1 MPTNDTPPSGTP
13 RRLIETDAFPFEF
26 LSTIAEQES
35 WRKEIYRPVYH
46 IHKWWAKRLGS
57 IFRGLILGCALNEGD
72 NLCRAFYQKHDFTAT
87 TILDPFMGSG
97 TTIGEAH
104 KLGCIALG
112 RDINPVACESVRV
125 ALGALDRDLLQRY
138 FAQLSETVGR
148 RIRQLYQAPDEQGH
162 LCDVLY
168 YFWVKQVPCLHCSAA
183 VDLFSTR
190 IFARN
195 AYPDRKPVARIC
207 CPSCGEVFSGRN
219 DDVKIHCPSC
229 TFGFNPQ
236 EGAAGKN
243 TATCPEC
250 CRSFSIVNA
259 VRATGRPPRHR
270 LYAKL
275 LLAQNGEK
283 RYLRATALDA
293 SAYEACAG
301 LLQHEVTHRHIHL
314 PDMSLADGNNTKQAI
329 AYQYRNWRDFFNDR
343 QLLALGWLQEAIS
356 ALPELATRDAFL
368 TLFSGVLE
376 FNNLFASYK
385 GEGTGAVR
393 HMFAHHILK
402 PERMPIEANVWGTSK
417 SSGSFSTLYKTR
429 LLRAVEY
436 REAPFEVGING
447 SGKRFFASAPFAGQ
461 VEQDW
466 PVQGRFGPRGV
477 YLSCGSSQALELPD
491 RSIDFIVT
499 DPPFFDNVHYSEL
512 ADFFSAWQELHPRG
526 FVSVNGTT
534 RQTGEVQDKDAAR
547 FAGKL
552 CDVFSEC
559 RRVLK
564 DEGLLVFSY
573 HHSRP
578 EGWTALAEA
587 VVGAGFS
594 ILNAHPVKAELSLGI
609 PKSQAKEPIQL
620 DVILVCTKSERDT
633 RIPQS
638 STQAALDVHVS
649 AQDKLVRLATAGLR
663 LSDNDRRVI
672 VFSQFLA
679 ALGPVGAAEVAV
691 DALNSQRYRLEDL
704 AANLELRTGFVEVAG
719 SIDDLPLFSLGPL
732 CRGC

>member
-1 MPTNDTPPSGTP
+1 
-13 RRLIETDAFPFEF
+13 
-26 LSTIAEQES
+26 
-35 WRKEIYRPVYH
+35 
-46 IHKWWAKRLGS
+46 
-57 IFRGLILGCALNEGD
+57 
-72 NLCRAFYQKHDFTAT
+72 
-87 TILDPFMGSG
+87 
-97 TTIGEAH
+97 
-104 KLGCIALG
+104 
-112 RDINPVACESVRV
+112 
-125 ALGALDRDLLQRY
+125 
-138 FAQLSETVGR
+138 
-148 RIRQLYQAPDEQGH
+148 
-162 LCDVLY
+162 
-168 YFWVKQVPCLHCSAA
+168 
-183 VDLFSTR
+183 
-190 IFARN
+190 
-195 AYPDRKPVARIC
+195 
-207 CPSCGEVFSGRN
+207 
-219 DDVKIHCPSC
+219 
-229 TFGFNPQ
+229 
-236 EGAAGKN
+236 
-243 TATCPEC
+243 
-250 CRSFSIVNA
+250 
-259 VRATGRPPRHR
+259 
-270 LYAKL
+270 
-275 LLAQNGEK
+275 
-283 RYLRATALDA
+283 
-293 SAYEACAG
+293 
-301 LLQHEVTHRHIHL
+301 
-314 PDMSLADGNNTKQAI
+314 
-329 AYQYRNWRDFFNDR
+329 
-343 QLLALGWLQEAIS
+343 
-356 ALPELATRDAFL
+356 
-368 TLFSGVLE
+368 
-376 FNNLFASYK
+376 
-385 GEGTGAVR
+385 
-393 HMFAHHILK
+393 MFADQILK

-429 LLRAVEY
+429 CPLRVVEY

-594 ILNAHPVKAELSLGI
+594 ILNVHPVKAELSLGI

-649 AQDKLVRLATAGLR
+649 AAG
-663 LSDNDRRVI
+663 
-672 VFSQFLA
+672 
-679 ALGPVGAAEVAV
+679 
-691 DALNSQRYRLEDL
+691 
-704 AANLELRTGFVEVAG
+704 
-719 SIDDLPLFSLGPL
+719 
-732 CRGC
+732 